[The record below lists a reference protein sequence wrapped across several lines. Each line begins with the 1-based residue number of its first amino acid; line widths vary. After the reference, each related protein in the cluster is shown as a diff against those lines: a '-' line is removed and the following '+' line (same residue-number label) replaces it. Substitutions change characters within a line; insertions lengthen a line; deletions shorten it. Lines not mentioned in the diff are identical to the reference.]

1 MDAQT
6 LAAKAAQALTDATAG
21 LSTTETE
28 RLAGATSLTL
38 ALEDAGSWTLRW
50 DQATSRPQLINGEED
65 GAIKVTTTTTTLV
78 ALASKKLSPFTAL
91 VHGKLKL
98 GDGAQQHARDA
109 VRDAAARWMPVL
121 MRVGATLRDLVDAPP
136 TLLAGG
142 LKARVAAAR
151 IRPDGVTVYDIAVS
165 AGAEAWTV
173 TKRYSELRAAAGVS
187 SGPLACA
194 TDDGFPAR
202 SVGGTARKQ
211 ALDAWLRAAA
221 KACTTERAA
230 RTLYPVLGATPARVD
245 AAAADLAAGAELR
258 ASGSFLEF
266 AHPANAML
274 VGAAKKIQR
283 IERGRQARHDA

>member
-1 MDAQT
+1 M
-6 LAAKAAQALTDATAG
+6 
-21 LSTTETE
+21 
-28 RLAGATSLTL
+28 TL

-50 DQATSRPQLINGEED
+50 DEATSKPQLMNGEED

-142 LKARVAAAR
+142 LKARVTAAR

-173 TKRYSELRAAAGVS
+173 TKRYSEMRAAAGVS

-194 TDDGFPAR
+194 MDDGFPAR

-221 KACTTERAA
+221 AKARRRGSAA
-230 RTLYPVLGATPARVD
+230 MDIDEP
-245 AAAADLAAGAELR
+245 EL
-258 ASGSFLEF
+258 SG
-266 AHPANAML
+266 
-274 VGAAKKIQR
+274 
-283 IERGRQARHDA
+283 

>member
-6 LAAKAAQALTDATAG
+6 LASKAAKALTDATAG
-21 LSTTETE
+21 LSTAETE

-50 DQATSRPQLINGEED
+50 DEATSKPQLINGEED

-136 TLLAGG
+136 T
-142 LKARVAAAR
+142 AAA
-151 IRPDGVTVYDIAVS
+151 PVT
-165 AGAEAWTV
+165 
-173 TKRYSELRAAAGVS
+173 R
-187 SGPLACA
+187 
-194 TDDGFPAR
+194 
-202 SVGGTARKQ
+202 
-211 ALDAWLRAAA
+211 
-221 KACTTERAA
+221 
-230 RTLYPVLGATPARVD
+230 
-245 AAAADLAAGAELR
+245 R
-258 ASGSFLEF
+258 ASFGNLLS
-266 AHPANAML
+266 
-274 VGAAKKIQR
+274 R
-283 IERGRQARHDA
+283 RSSR

>member
-1 MDAQT
+1 M
-6 LAAKAAQALTDATAG
+6 
-21 LSTTETE
+21 
-28 RLAGATSLTL
+28 
-38 ALEDAGSWTLRW
+38 
-50 DQATSRPQLINGEED
+50 
-65 GAIKVTTTTTTLV
+65 
-78 ALASKKLSPFTAL
+78 
-91 VHGKLKL
+91 
-98 GDGAQQHARDA
+98 
-109 VRDAAARWMPVL
+109 RDAAARWMPVL

-142 LKARVAAAR
+142 LKARISAAR

-173 TKRYSELRAAAGVS
+173 TKRYSEMRAAAGVS

-194 TDDGFPAR
+194 MDDGFPAR

-230 RTLYPVLGATPARVD
+230 RMLYPVLGATPARVD

-258 ASGSFLEF
+258 ATIPFAAAGFAARLRQSAQLRAALKRTKPSKPALRARRRVRGGALRAAALPPERVAAPRAVLFLF
-266 AHPANAML
+266 SRLRGAADGRR
-274 VGAAKKIQR
+274 VGAGVGA
-283 IERGRQARHDA
+283 RGRL